1 MRIESIHLQ
10 NYRVHRD
17 LTVKFDP
24 HFNVIVG
31 LNGSGKT
38 SLLRAICD
46 SLNWVTPFQRTGG
59 GPLEEGVAREV
70 IHVSSG
76 RYRFASNWP
85 VSVEIVAKADDV
97 ETSWHI
103 RRKGLGESV
112 ELDRQ
117 IEFKSLT
124 KPILAFYGASRY
136 WQPSSISE
144 FTAAT
149 QKESIDSA
157 YRHWFDAS
165 LDSSALIGWS
175 IAKSLQR
182 FQTSS
187 ETGELFDK
195 IKSDELEQ
203 VNAALRSAVEGAKG
217 MRYDLKRTCLLI
229 EWLPVN
235 GKSPEPTRFEN
246 LSDGQRAIVCMIS
259 DIARRMCLLNPHL
272 GEKVTLETPGL
283 VLIDELDLHLH
294 PHWQRVLTV
303 SLKKVF
309 PAVQFIVSS
318 HSPQVLGE
326 LKPEEIILLRPEGT
340 ERPQVSYGLD
350 ASQVLQEIMGTES
363 RTHEV
368 EAAVQALYE
377 SLERN
382 DLQDAKKLLD
392 DLRSKARGI
401 PALSGAEALLR
412 RKQALGK

>member
-1 MRIESIHLQ
+1 M
-10 NYRVHRD
+10 
-17 LTVKFDP
+17 
-24 HFNVIVG
+24 
-31 LNGSGKT
+31 
-38 SLLRAICD
+38 
-46 SLNWVTPFQRTGG
+46 
-59 GPLEEGVAREV
+59 
-70 IHVSSG
+70 
-76 RYRFASNWP
+76 
-85 VSVEIVAKADDV
+85 
-97 ETSWHI
+97 
-103 RRKGLGESV
+103 
-112 ELDRQ
+112 
-117 IEFKSLT
+117 
-124 KPILAFYGASRY
+124 AFYSASRY
-136 WQPSSISE
+136 WRPAAVSDYA
-144 FTAAT
+144 AAT
-149 QKESIDSA
+149 QRESIESA
-157 YRHWFDAS
+157 YYQWFDAS
-165 LDSSALIGWS
+165 LDASALIGWS

-294 PHWQRVLTV
+294 PHWQRALTV
-303 SLKKVF
+303 GLKKVF

-318 HSPQVLGE
+318 HSPQVLDE
-326 LKPEEIILLRPEGT
+326 LQPEEIILLRPEGA
-340 ERPQVSYGLD
+340 EHPQVSYGLD

-382 DLQDAKKLLD
+382 DIQDAKKLLD
-392 DLRSKARGI
+392 DLRNKAPGI